1 MRISRKLAYSF
12 GAVAMA
18 LSFQAFS
25 TYIVFFYVDIV
36 KLPAYLAATGMLIY
50 AVWNAINDPLAGY
63 ISDHTHSRWGRRIP
77 YIALGAIPFG
87 LIYFLLWIPPFTE
100 YSQIF
105 MLFIYFVVFICL
117 FDTFYT
123 ITILNWSCLYPEM
136 FPGLKE
142 RSQVNAF
149 RQTFTMF
156 GLLLGVALPPI
167 IYGSLGWGVLGAVF
181 GVLIAVS
188 LLIVLFGSREH
199 VQYCQEKQ
207 LSFWLSFKY
216 TFQNSSFLTFVFA
229 NFFVQ
234 FSFLMVLATVPFFT
248 KYVLDISA
256 TKTAAIFAIAF
267 IAAIPMLYVW
277 EFIANRVGAK
287 KTFMSALLVMALCL
301 LPLFSA
307 VNFWSTFIA
316 AAFVGVGLSGFM
328 LVADLIIAD
337 VIDEDEIKTGTRREG
352 IYFGSTAFISRFAIA
367 LEAVCMGV
375 IFIKTGYSPYIFKQ
389 TGEFLLG
396 LRFLIAGIPIIALL
410 LAFVIISFY
419 PLSGKSKFKQ
429 LHNQLEKLH
438 EKKGVN

>member
-1 MRISRKLAYSF
+1 
-12 GAVAMA
+12 MA

-248 KYVLDISA
+248 KYVYTHGQEVSVKAVADNKIDGASVSS
-256 TKTAAIFAIAF
+256 
-267 IAAIPMLYVW
+267 YVW
-277 EFIANRVGAK
+277 EYINKKDPGLASRTRVIWKSESYASPPFVVRPGLFPELKNKLESILLGADIDPEG
-287 KTFMSALLVMALCL
+287 SRILRC
-301 LPLFSA
+301 
-307 VNFWSTFIA
+307 
-316 AAFVGVGLSGFM
+316 
-328 LVADLIIAD
+328 LIIEKFVPAR
-337 VIDEDEIKTGTRREG
+337 DEAFDKIRAIKAGLINSG
-352 IYFGSTAFISRFAIA
+352 
-367 LEAVCMGV
+367 
-375 IFIKTGYSPYIFKQ
+375 
-389 TGEFLLG
+389 GE
-396 LRFLIAGIPIIALL
+396 
-410 LAFVIISFY
+410 
-419 PLSGKSKFKQ
+419 
-429 LHNQLEKLH
+429 
-438 EKKGVN
+438 